1 MRRHFVSFPWQLA
14 CTHWHPC
21 QETDFFSTSDVCDW
35 RKNIFLYYLYFRFFN
50 QWILLDLGSDFKLI
64 ISYFFFSCGKT
75 TQIPQFIL
83 DSHLKAGH
91 GGECFIICTQ
101 PRRIS
106 AMSVAER
113 VSSERVDKIGQSVG
127 YQVRLENKQ
136 VHLCL
141 QTPLQCN
148 LDAEM

>member
-1 MRRHFVSFPWQLA
+1 MCACLVFVKDCSQYLAQISLWFVQLTLLGTEITFA
-14 CTHWHPC
+14 
-21 QETDFFSTSDVCDW
+21 
-35 RKNIFLYYLYFRFFN
+35 FLR
-50 QWILLDLGSDFKLI
+50 
-64 ISYFFFSCGKT
+64 CGKT

-83 DSHLKAGH
+83 DSYLKAGC

-113 VSSERVDKIGQSVG
+113 VSAERIDKLGESVG

-136 VHLCL
+136 VKLF
-141 QTPLQCN
+141 TKYSY
-148 LDAEM
+148 

>member
-1 MRRHFVSFPWQLA
+1 MCACLTFVKDCSRYLAQIPLWFVLLGCYSRTEVIFSFL
-14 CTHWHPC
+14 
-21 QETDFFSTSDVCDW
+21 
-35 RKNIFLYYLYFRFFN
+35 R
-50 QWILLDLGSDFKLI
+50 
-64 ISYFFFSCGKT
+64 CGKT

-83 DSHLKAGH
+83 DSHLKAGR

-113 VSSERVDKIGQSVG
+113 VSAERIDKIGQSVG

-136 VHLCL
+136 VKLS
-141 QTPLQCN
+141 TKYGY
-148 LDAEM
+148 

>member
-1 MRRHFVSFPWQLA
+1 MTEGRTSFSII
-14 CTHWHPC
+14 C
-21 QETDFFSTSDVCDW
+21 
-35 RKNIFLYYLYFRFFN
+35 I
-50 QWILLDLGSDFKLI
+50 SDFSINEFYLI
-64 ISYFFFSCGKT
+64 LRFRLQTHHFIFFFFSCGKT

-136 VHLCL
+136 VQVYVCKHLYSVTWMHRYKL
-141 QTPLQCN
+141 FRR
-148 LDAEM
+148 

>member
-1 MRRHFVSFPWQLA
+1 MVCPNFV
-14 CTHWHPC
+14 TH
-21 QETDFFSTSDVCDW
+21 
-35 RKNIFLYYLYFRFFN
+35 RGNLIAFLR
-50 QWILLDLGSDFKLI
+50 
-64 ISYFFFSCGKT
+64 CGKT

-83 DSHLKAGH
+83 DSHLKAGR

-113 VSSERVDKIGQSVG
+113 VSAERIDKLGESVG

-136 VHLCL
+136 VKLFTKYS
-141 QTPLQCN
+141 QPLFVDN
-148 LDAEM
+148 VVNKDMLIE

>member
-1 MRRHFVSFPWQLA
+1 MCSILKER
-14 CTHWHPC
+14 
-21 QETDFFSTSDVCDW
+21 DFFLHQMFATEGRTSFSIICTSDFSI
-35 RKNIFLYYLYFRFFN
+35 NEF
-50 QWILLDLGSDFKLI
+50 LLDLGSDFKLI

>member
-1 MRRHFVSFPWQLA
+1 MSGICLRLQQHLA
-14 CTHWHPC
+14 QISLW
-21 QETDFFSTSDVCDW
+21 FSQTLLLVEV
-35 RKNIFLYYLYFRFFN
+35 IFIFHR
-50 QWILLDLGSDFKLI
+50 
-64 ISYFFFSCGKT
+64 CGKT

-113 VSSERVDKIGQSVG
+113 VSAERVDKIGESVG

-136 VHLCL
+136 VKLFTKYEYSLLFC
-141 QTPLQCN
+141 
-148 LDAEM
+148 